1 MTDHEKDH
9 TEEVL
14 DTNSSGD
21 STDAVN
27 SHEDRLL
34 ADPALEPELAH
45 ERDEGHV
52 HEHVHGHAKHAP
64 AKHAKH
70 VVHHVK
76 HEKHEHEHE
85 ADDVAPGPFSR
96 SKGAHLTEDNEEV

>member
-52 HEHVHGHAKHAP
+52 HEDVHKAAKHAP
-64 AKHAKH
+64 AKHEHHAAKH
-70 VVHHVK
+70 VKHVVK
-76 HEKHEHEHE
+76 HVDEDG
-85 ADDVAPGPFSR
+85 DDVPPGPFSR
-96 SKGAHLTEDNEEV
+96 SKGTHTSEDNEEV